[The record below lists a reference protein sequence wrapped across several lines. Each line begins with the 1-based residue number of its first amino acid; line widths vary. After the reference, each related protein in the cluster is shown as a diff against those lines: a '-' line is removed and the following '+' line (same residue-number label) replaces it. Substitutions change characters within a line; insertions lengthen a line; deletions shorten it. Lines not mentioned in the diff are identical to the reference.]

1 MLTLLRI
8 NESAARAVT
17 EEEIVASLAEGRDA
31 GVIEANEH
39 QMVQNVFHLDDR
51 SLTSIMVPRG
61 DVQWLDADMTV
72 TEALQA
78 SADDHSKG
86 GRSEER
92 RVGKECRSRW
102 SPYH

>member
-1 MLTLLRI
+1 
-8 NESAARAVT
+8 
-17 EEEIVASLAEGRDA
+17 
-31 GVIEANEH
+31 
-39 QMVQNVFHLDDR
+39 MVQNVFHLDDR

-86 GRSEER
+86 GHSWYPVCRNSLDDV
-92 RVGKECRSRW
+92 VGIISVARLLALGSDAAGTTLDRKSTRLNSSHLVISYAVFC
-102 SPYH
+102 